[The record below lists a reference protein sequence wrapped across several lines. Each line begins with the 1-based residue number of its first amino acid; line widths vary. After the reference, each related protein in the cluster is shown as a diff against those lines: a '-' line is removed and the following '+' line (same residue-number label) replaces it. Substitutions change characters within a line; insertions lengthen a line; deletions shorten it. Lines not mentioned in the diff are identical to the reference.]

1 MIYKLKPKLLT
12 IMFNVSFS
20 RIAAHG
26 YHIMTVQ
33 PFEKCKSNSRR
44 QFNKLVT
51 GFFEMTGNQQSE
63 GRKL

>member
-33 PFEKCKSNSRR
+33 PFEKCKSIADW
-44 QFNKLVT
+44 
-51 GFFEMTGNQQSE
+51 QST
-63 GRKL
+63 K